1 MPKTATQSLLQD
13 LEHILQPV
21 AYFRPRLDI
30 VPLLNFA
37 SWSTGKQN
45 SSGLAHLRDST

>member
-1 MPKTATQSLLQD
+1 MPNTATQSLLQD
-13 LEHILQPV
+13 IEYILQPV

-30 VPLLNFA
+30 VPLLKFA

-45 SSGLAHLRDST
+45 ARGLAHLR